1 METLGS
7 KKVYSIRLCSFQIKK
22 EIFLVL
28 KYLLRTERKALT
40 LYLPNTYIYVTG
52 ISVLSSE
59 KCHMFETFSQADLR
73 IVKP

>member
-40 LYLPNTYIYVTG
+40 LYLPNTYIYVTAV
-52 ISVLSSE
+52 SVLNP
-59 KCHMFETFSQADLR
+59 QPR
-73 IVKP
+73 IYM